1 MKETNW
7 QERYL
12 NQQTGWDIGEI
23 SQPLK
28 AYFDQLT
35 DKRMRILV
43 PGGGN
48 GYEAAYLHAHG
59 FEKIFLLDIAPY
71 PLEKF
76 ASKHPDFPKEHLI
89 HQDYFE
95 HREKYDLIVE
105 QTFFCAILP
114 SLRKA
119 YARHTHQLLKDEGK
133 LMGVLWSVPLN
144 DDHPPYGGS
153 KEEYRGYFDNLFS
166 YVYFEDCY
174 NSISPRSGRE
184 LFLLARKKKVSEN
197 IP

>member
-48 GYEAAYLHAHG
+48 GYEAAYLHAPW
-59 FEKIFLLDIAPY
+59 F
-71 PLEKF
+71 
-76 ASKHPDFPKEHLI
+76 
-89 HQDYFE
+89 
-95 HREKYDLIVE
+95 
-105 QTFFCAILP
+105 
-114 SLRKA
+114 
-119 YARHTHQLLKDEGK
+119 
-133 LMGVLWSVPLN
+133 
-144 DDHPPYGGS
+144 
-153 KEEYRGYFDNLFS
+153 
-166 YVYFEDCY
+166 
-174 NSISPRSGRE
+174 
-184 LFLLARKKKVSEN
+184 
-197 IP
+197 